1 MKSALQRFNERNKN
15 NNSKPIKNKI
25 LLSFIFT
32 LIPSLIWKETDGFGT
47 QRYVTIDFYNEPA
60 FNSIS
65 SFFAAIID
73 LLLTMVTFSFY
84 PLIVTF
90 LLFRKNWFQYY
101 LILLTIYVTIK
112 FLPAF
117 IK

>member
-1 MKSALQRFNERNKN
+1 MKSAFQRFNERNES

-25 LLSFIFT
+25 ALSFICT

-47 QRYVTIDFYNEPA
+47 QRHVTIDFYNQPA

-65 SFFAAIID
+65 TFFAAVID
-73 LLLTMVTFSFY
+73 LLLTMVTFSIY

-90 LLFRKNWFQYY
+90 LLFRKNWFKYY
-101 LILLTIYVTIK
+101 LILLFVYVTIE
-112 FLPAF
+112 FIPA
-117 IK
+117 IIN